1 MADVNHSIIHSNS
14 EYSKYLILKSN
25 EKIAGYVELI
35 DNVFIFKI
43 AILQKIVNVAYH
55 VLSLWSLIIVM
66 DNYDNRDI

>member
-1 MADVNHSIIHSNS
+1 MLDVNHLILHSNS
-14 EYSKYLILKSN
+14 EYSEYLILKSN
-25 EKIAGYVELI
+25 EKIAGDVELI

-43 AILQKIVNVAYH
+43 PILQKIVNVAYH